1 MMPQKDNVDTN
12 EFFLPS
18 GSTGVLLVHG
28 FSGSPPEMR
37 GLGDYL
43 FNHGYTVLGVRL
55 AGHGTTPEDMEK
67 SSLKDWILSAEEGLH
82 RLMTHCDTVY
92 AAGHST
98 GGLICLK
105 LSLTA
110 PLKGV
115 VSLSPPMFKPSL
127 QWFIL
132 PLLRHFMRWYVIG
145 GGTDPSA
152 FRPPYTVWAYPKV
165 PTKSL
170 EEFWHIVAEI
180 RKIAPQIQVPT
191 LIMQGRNDRLIPQTS
206 GPELLE
212 RLGSRDKR
220 LVWVKNSAHML
231 TLDSEREE
239 VWKAV
244 QQFIMDPI
252 RYLEDE
258 AVPSL

>member
-1 MMPQKDNVDTN
+1 
-12 EFFLPS
+12 
-18 GSTGVLLVHG
+18 
-28 FSGSPPEMR
+28 
-37 GLGDYL
+37 
-43 FNHGYTVLGVRL
+43 
-55 AGHGTTPEDMEK
+55 
-67 SSLKDWILSAEEGLH
+67 
-82 RLMTHCDTVY
+82 
-92 AAGHST
+92 
-98 GGLICLK
+98 
-105 LSLTA
+105 
-110 PLKGV
+110 
-115 VSLSPPMFKPSL
+115 
-127 QWFIL
+127 
-132 PLLRHFMRWYVIG
+132 MRWYVIG

-191 LIMQGRNDRLIPQTS
+191 LIMQGRNDRIIPQRG
-206 GPELLE
+206 GPEVLE
-212 RLGSRDKR
+212 RLGSRSKR